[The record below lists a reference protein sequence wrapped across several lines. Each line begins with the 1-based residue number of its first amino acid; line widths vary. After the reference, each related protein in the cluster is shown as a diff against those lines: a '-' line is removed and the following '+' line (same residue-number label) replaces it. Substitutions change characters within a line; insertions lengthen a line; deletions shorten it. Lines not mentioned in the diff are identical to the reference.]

1 MDTSNLL
8 NLVIVIVVAYLA
20 FRVGA
25 VLMKVLLGLVAIA
38 LLVWLI
44 MGLVNTAEVAAG
56 LPRLG
61 PV

>member
-1 MDTSNLL
+1 MTGNELL
-8 NLVIVIVVAYLA
+8 NLAIVIVVAYLA

-56 LPRLG
+56 APWLASA
-61 PV
+61 